1 MRIEIDEWASQKKSV
16 FEAAGVLRDGGVI
29 AMPTDSGYALVCD
42 LHARKGIDRLYSL
55 KDTPKSHPLSIIVDD
70 PDSVGKYTG
79 YVSTLAYRTMKRL
92 LPGPYT
98 FILEAG
104 KEIPKRMHKKRS
116 TIGIRVPMAEIP
128 RRIAEGLGRPL
139 VSTSVRGD
147 LDGDHPE
154 ERFVIDPVE
163 IEQVYGPRLDAVVD
177 GGLGLEQPT
186 TVVDLTVQPFE
197 LLREGLGDI
206 SFFQA

>member
-116 TIGIRVPMAEIP
+116 TIGIRVPSVEIP
-128 RRIAEGLGRPL
+128 RAIALALGRPM
-139 VSTSVRGD
+139 VCMSARSRD
-147 LDGDHPE
+147 EDGE
-154 ERFVIDPVE
+154 QRFVVDPIEVE
-163 IEQVYGPRLDAVVD
+163 ARWGERIDAVVD
-177 GGLGLEQPT
+177 GGFGLENPT
-186 TVVDLTVQPFE
+186 TVVDLTTQPFTV
-197 LLREGLGDI
+197 LREGQGDVEL
-206 SFFQA
+206 FV